1 MDKYVIANIRLPT
14 FVPIFILTLLLL
26 CTPAHAQI
34 TRDKYTHAG
43 VCYAIEYTLKDAKPF
58 CKWKPWQRALF
69 VTGVI
74 GGAKE
79 LYDARHP
86 QSHSADWG
94 DIAADAVGA
103 FGAEGMIWLV
113 HKTW

>member
-1 MDKYVIANIRLPT
+1 MKIRLPT
-14 FVPIFILTLLLL
+14 LILALLLL
-26 CTPAHAQI
+26 TTPCQAQI
-34 TRDKYTHAG
+34 GRDKYTHAG

-58 CKWKPWQRALF
+58 SKWKPWQRALF

-79 LYDARHP
+79 WYDARHP
-86 QSHSADWG
+86 DRHSADWG

-103 FGAEGMIWLV
+103 VSAEGTIWLV
-113 HKTW
+113 HKSF

>member
-1 MDKYVIANIRLPT
+1 MNIRLPT
-14 FVPIFILTLLLL
+14 LILALLLL
-26 CTPAHAQI
+26 TTPCHAQI
-34 TRDKYTHAG
+34 TRDKYTHMG
-43 VCYAIEYTLKDAKPF
+43 VCYAIEYTLKDCKPF
-58 CKWKPWQRALF
+58 SKWKPWQRALF

-74 GGAKE
+74 GGGKE
-79 LYDARHP
+79 WYDHNHP

-103 FGAEGMIWLV
+103 AGAEGMIWLV

>member
-1 MDKYVIANIRLPT
+1 MNIRLPT
-14 FVPIFILTLLLL
+14 LLLALLLL
-26 CTPAHAQI
+26 TTPASASIQ
-34 TRDKYTHAG
+34 RDKYTHAG

-58 CKWKPWQRALF
+58 NKWRPWQRALF

-74 GGAKE
+74 GGGKE
-79 LYDARHP
+79 WYDARHP

-103 FGAEGMIWLV
+103 MSAEGMIWLV

>member
-1 MDKYVIANIRLPT
+1 MKIRLPT
-14 FVPIFILTLLLL
+14 SITKIPILITFFALLI
-26 CTPAHAQI
+26 TPAHAQI

-79 LYDARHP
+79 WYDSRHP
-86 QSHSADWG
+86 DRHTADLG
-94 DIAADAVGA
+94 DIAADFAGA
-103 FGAEGMIWLV
+103 AGAEGMMWLI
-113 HKTW
+113 HKEW

>member
-1 MDKYVIANIRLPT
+1 MKIRLPT
-14 FVPIFILTLLLL
+14 LLLALLLL
-26 CTPAHAQI
+26 AL
-34 TRDKYTHAG
+34 
-43 VCYAIEYTLKDAKPF
+43 EYTLKDAKPF

-79 LYDARHP
+79 WYDSRHP
-86 QSHSADWG
+86 SKHSADWG

-103 FGAEGMIWLV
+103 F
-113 HKTW
+113 